1 MNARR
6 EACTKSVV
14 VAMAMEMEAVNGQPA
29 KVSQR
34 QPTDPSKGVIIIWV
48 VGKKE
53 RKGIKR
59 KEKDVVALLLLLLL
73 LMLMPSP
80 PSLAV

>member
-29 KVSQR
+29 KVIQR

-48 VGKKE
+48 VGLSFSFFMSFTAACMC
-53 RKGIKR
+53 
-59 KEKDVVALLLLLLL
+59 VH
-73 LMLMPSP
+73 
-80 PSLAV
+80 

>member
-1 MNARR
+1 M
-6 EACTKSVV
+6 V
-14 VAMAMEMEAVNGQPA
+14 MEAVNGQPA

-53 RKGIKR
+53 RNKKKGERRSGTAAAVDADAIASIAS
-59 KEKDVVALLLLLLL
+59 VAH
-73 LMLMPSP
+73 
-80 PSLAV
+80 SLITAANSKSNSRQ